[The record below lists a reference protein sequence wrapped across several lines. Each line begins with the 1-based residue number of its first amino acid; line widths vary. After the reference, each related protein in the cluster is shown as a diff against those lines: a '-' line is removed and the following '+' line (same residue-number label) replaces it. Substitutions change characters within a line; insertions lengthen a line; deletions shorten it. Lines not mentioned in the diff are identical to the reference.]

1 MNKILIVD
9 KLLINENIENYSKL
23 INIFPTK
30 VNDGAYRATKKS
42 LKHRSINQSQLYE
55 NIYKEVYS
63 IFKNESSY
71 SDNEFK
77 LIYHQYIIRFS
88 NILIDHFIRIYHRL
102 IDSNK
107 YNVLYVNKFNF
118 NDSHTT
124 LFEAA
129 SSWHLNQ
136 YISMNICT
144 LHRPSLV
151 I

>member
-88 NILIDHFIRIYHRL
+88 NI
-102 IDSNK
+102 
-107 YNVLYVNKFNF
+107 
-118 NDSHTT
+118 
-124 LFEAA
+124 
-129 SSWHLNQ
+129 
-136 YISMNICT
+136 
-144 LHRPSLV
+144 
-151 I
+151 